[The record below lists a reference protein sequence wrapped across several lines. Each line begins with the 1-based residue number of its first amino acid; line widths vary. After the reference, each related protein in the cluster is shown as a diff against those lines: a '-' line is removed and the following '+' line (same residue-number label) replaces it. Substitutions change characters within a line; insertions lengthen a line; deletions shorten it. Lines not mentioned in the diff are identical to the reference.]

1 MAALLLCTELFHI
14 YSGVNSDP
22 PRAFACGILKAL
34 GGCCSSCLHF
44 YSLTAKLREMQ
55 LPDCTARARGEG
67 WPAPCVPCC
76 QAEGMCEHCS
86 KLTPAFISCTEGVA
100 GPSSCPGQRGVM
112 LAHRPPP
119 QVPAP
124 APAWARDV
132 APASPSAAV
141 RNPSSCAS
149 PPQPACATHHAGCSG
164 RAKCSGQNRTKLL
177 LPLPLSQQLSPDA
190 GRGGRPV
197 MMCDKSKR

>member
-1 MAALLLCTELFHI
+1 MLGTAVLLLCTELFHI

-86 KLTPAFISCTEGVA
+86 ELMPAFISCTEGVA

-119 QVPAP
+119 KSRHLPQPGRGTWRRPPPQRLCAIHLRAP
-124 APAWARDV
+124 ALRSRHVQPIMRG
-132 APASPSAAV
+132 APAEQNAPARTEQSCCCPFPSA
-141 RNPSSCAS
+141 SSS
-149 PPQPACATHHAGCSG
+149 PRMP
-164 RAKCSGQNRTKLL
+164 
-177 LPLPLSQQLSPDA
+177 
-190 GRGGRPV
+190 GGEAARL
-197 MMCDKSKR
+197 